1 MPRDSRITLSVRA
14 AVAPAIK
21 PLAEATRL
29 ENGAGLLNGEFLMHI
44 VQSRRDFLASA
55 SSAAAVGL
63 LGTRGA
69 LADEGP
75 PEVTTLRLS
84 SYPNICLA
92 PGFISD
98 DLLRAEGFTDI
109 RRTPNPPFDAV
120 ARGEVDFEFNTAA
133 WVVTYLD
140 AGEPITALTGVHS
153 GCYELFAHERI
164 RTISDLKGK
173 KLGIDRLGSSAHLL
187 LAIMAAEVGLDPHK
201 DITWI
206 TNPSARFVDLF
217 AAGQVDAFLGF
228 PPEPQEL
235 RARKVGRVILNMAL
249 DQPWSQYFCCI
260 AYGNSDFVRAN
271 PIATKR
277 FLRAI
282 LKAAD
287 MCATEP
293 ERAARRLVDG
303 GFTERYDYALETL
316 TELPYN
322 RWREFDP
329 EDSMRFYA
337 LRLHEVGMIK
347 SSPTALLA
355 EGTDW
360 RFLNELKRELKA

>member
-1 MPRDSRITLSVRA
+1 MQI
-14 AVAPAIK
+14 IQ
-21 PLAEATRL
+21 
-29 ENGAGLLNGEFLMHI
+29 N
-44 VQSRRDFLASA
+44 RRHFLASL
-55 SSAAAVGL
+55 SAA
-63 LGTRGA
+63 GA
-69 LADEGP
+69 AGIFGARSSLADEGP

-84 SYPNICLA
+84 TYPNICLA

-98 DLLRAEGFTDI
+98 DLLHAEGFTDI
-109 RRTPNPPFDAV
+109 RRTPNPPLDAV
-120 ARGEVDFEFNTAA
+120 ARGDVDFEFNTAA
-133 WVVTYLD
+133 WVVAHLD

-153 GCYELFAHERI
+153 GCYELFANEPI

-173 KLGIDRLGSSAHLL
+173 QVGIDRVGLSAHLL
-187 LAIMAAEVGLDPHK
+187 LAIMVAEVGLDPHR
-201 DITWI
+201 DINWI

-235 RARKVGRVILNMAL
+235 RGRKIGRVILNMAL

-260 AYGNSDFVRAN
+260 AYGNRDFVRKY
-271 PIATKR
+271 PVATKR

-287 MCATEP
+287 MCAAEP
-293 ERAARRLVDG
+293 EKAAQRLVDG
-303 GFTERYDYALETL
+303 RFTERYDYALETL
-316 TELPYN
+316 TEVPYN

-347 SSPTALLA
+347 SSPNAILA

-360 RFLNELKRELKA
+360 RFLNELKRELKG

>member
-1 MPRDSRITLSVRA
+1 MQI
-14 AVAPAIK
+14 I
-21 PLAEATRL
+21 
-29 ENGAGLLNGEFLMHI
+29 
-44 VQSRRDFLASA
+44 QSRRDFLAGA
-55 SSAAAVGL
+55 SLAAAASA
-63 LGTRGA
+63 LGVRGP

-84 SYPNICLA
+84 TYPNICLA
-92 PGFISD
+92 PGFIAD
-98 DLLRAEGFTDI
+98 ELLRAEGFTEV
-109 RRTPNPPFDAV
+109 RRTPDTPLDAV
-120 ARGEVDFEFNTAA
+120 ARREIDFEFDTAA
-133 WVVTYLD
+133 WMVAHLD
-140 AGEPITALTGVHS
+140 AGQPVTALSGVHS
-153 GCYELFAHERI
+153 GCYELFANEPIQTI
-164 RTISDLKGK
+164 RDLKGK
-173 KLGIDRLGSSAHLL
+173 KLGIDRLGSGAHLL
-187 LAIMAAEVGLDPHK
+187 LTIMAAQVGLDPHE
-201 DITWI
+201 DIDWV
-206 TNPSARFVDLF
+206 PSPHFMALF
-217 AAGQVDAFLGF
+217 AEGKLDAFLAF

-235 RARKVGRVILNMAL
+235 RARKIGRVILNMAL

-260 AYGNSDFVRAN
+260 VYGHRDFVRDH

-293 ERAARRLVDG
+293 ERAAQRLVDG
-303 GFTERYDYALETL
+303 GFTERYDYALQAL
-316 TELPYN
+316 TEVPYN

-329 EDSMRFYA
+329 ADAMRFYA

-347 SSPTALLA
+347 SSPNTLLA